1 MRSEVLG
8 HGDLIAE
15 NLGALVGMFRAA
27 IVAPNP
33 HLLRGVGNGKRRVGV
48 GFCERDLMRVGCVS
62 LVVKTLVLAD
72 YNPEV
77 CSCVNHEVPT
87 SPRAEKSYPILA
99 GLGFKVVT

>member
-1 MRSEVLG
+1 
-8 HGDLIAE
+8 
-15 NLGALVGMFRAA
+15 
-27 IVAPNP
+27 
-33 HLLRGVGNGKRRVGV
+33 
-48 GFCERDLMRVGCVS
+48 MRVGCVS

-99 GLGFKVVT
+99 GLGFKVVTWM